1 MTAQIT
7 REAALRLGLAA
18 AELGGISV
26 AAFAQAVGERLGLPL
41 TETRLSSITVTDLRE
56 ILAALRKLR
65 AARN

>member
-26 AAFAQAVGERLGLPL
+26 AAFAQAVGERLGLICARFSQAIMRRRIARSVSIR
-41 TETRLSSITVTDLRE
+41 TR
-56 ILAALRKLR
+56 
-65 AARN
+65 